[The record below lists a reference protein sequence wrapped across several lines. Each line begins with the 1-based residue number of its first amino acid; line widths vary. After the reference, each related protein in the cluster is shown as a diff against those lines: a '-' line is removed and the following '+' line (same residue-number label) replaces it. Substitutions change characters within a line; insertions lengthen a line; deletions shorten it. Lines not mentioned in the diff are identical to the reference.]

1 MALTLREWRRLKEL
15 SQKEMADRCNVHV
28 NTYILWEEHPERLTI
43 EKARIV
49 ANVLDVPFSQINFS
63 KKDA

>member
-1 MALTLREWRRLKEL
+1 MVLTLREWRRLKEL
-15 SQKEMADRCNVHV
+15 SQQEMADRCNVHV
-28 NTYILWEEHPERLTI
+28 NTYILWEEHPERLMI

>member
-1 MALTLREWRRLKEL
+1 MVLTLREWRRLKEL
-15 SQKEMADRCNVHV
+15 SQQEMADRCNVHV
-28 NTYILWEEHPERLTI
+28 NTYILWEEHPERLTF

>member
-1 MALTLREWRRLKEL
+1 MVLTLREWRRLKEL
-15 SQKEMADRCNVHV
+15 SQQEMADRCNVHV

-43 EKARIV
+43 EKAHIV